1 MANLT
6 TRSLTVS
13 TVSTDNLNKGSA
25 LTIAEMDSNF
35 LNLNTDKLESANG
48 TFTGDLTVT
57 SATSSAVGS
66 IKLLEAADN
75 GTESITIKAP
85 ASLAANLD
93 FVLPSTAGTSGYVLT
108 TDGAGTLSWAAGGS
122 VDLSSNTTDDLA
134 EGSTNLY
141 FSGKTTDDLTQGSTN
156 LYYADSLVDAHLTGG
171 TGVTYTAGEIAIGQD
186 VGTTA
191 DVTFNTVTATSQ
203 FEGDLNGAILL
214 AAKNVSGGTI
224 YKGQAVYV
232 NGLSGDTPTVILA
245 DASDPAKMPALGVA
259 QADINNNATGEIVTL
274 GNLYAI
280 DTSAS
285 NQLETG
291 ITLAVGDVLYIS
303 ATEPGNITNVAPA
316 GESNQIQNI
325 GKAVRVSPNTNMTYK
340 IHGAGRS
347 AATPALD
354 SGNIFIGNGSNQ
366 TSTTPFAISLDTTPQ
381 LGGDLDVNGNDIV
394 SVSNGDIAIAPNGTG
409 SVKLDNNVKVQG
421 GATDGRYLVV
431 DNFDG
436 ATPITFGYNSPGITI
451 ASKGTG
457 DNRDFP
463 GMILHSSSSSS
474 SAYSSIWIQRNKND
488 DPGTTGYLADNER
501 VFAFYGSADRG
512 GFYFNQMAGIEYRSS
527 EAHSASAQGGKIEF
541 YTMPNGTN
549 SYNGQ
554 TKKMTIDEDVEIH
567 DHMVL
572 HNQSGDPSTVT
583 DASHIYAKDDASSSE
598 VYVRDEAGN
607 ITKISPHNEQGEWEY
622 FSRNVK
628 TGKTVRINM
637 EEMIRDIEQLTGK
650 TYIKDE

>member
-1 MANLT
+1 
-6 TRSLTVS
+6 
-13 TVSTDNLNKGSA
+13 
-25 LTIAEMDSNF
+25 MDSNF
-35 LNLNTDKLESANG
+35 LNLNTDKLDSANG
-48 TFTGDLTVT
+48 TVTGDLTVT

-85 ASLAANLD
+85 TSLAANLD

-108 TDGAGTLSWAAGGS
+108 TDGSGTLSWAAGPA

-141 FSGKTTDDLTQGSTN
+141 FSGKTTDNLSEGSTN

-171 TGVTYTAGEIAIGQD
+171 TGVTYTTGDIAIGQD

-191 DVTFNTVTATSQ
+191 DVTFNTVTATDE
-203 FEGDLNGAILL
+203 FIGNLDGAIRF
-214 AAKNVSGGTI
+214 AGKNLSGGTI
-224 YKGQAVYV
+224 EPGQVVYI
-232 NGLSGDTPTVILA
+232 SGISGNTPEVQL
-245 DASDPAKMPALGVA
+245 A
-259 QADINNNATGEIVTL
+259 QANSDSTMPGFGIAIAQISPNDTGQFATFGSQRGLDVADF
-274 GNLYAI
+274 G
-280 DTSAS
+280 
-285 NQLETG
+285 ETG
-291 ITLAVGDVLYIS
+291 ITFGLGNTLYIS
-303 ATEPGNITNVAPA
+303 ATEAGKLTNVAPT
-316 GESNQIQNI
+316 GESNRIQNI
-325 GKAVRVSPNTNMTYK
+325 GKIERVAPTTNMTIK
-340 IHGAGRS
+340 VGGAGRS
-347 AATPALD
+347 AATPALND
-354 SGNIFIGNGSNQ
+354 GNIFIGNASNQ
-366 TSTTPFAISLDTTPQ
+366 SSTTPFAISLDTTPQ

-409 SVKLDNNVKVQG
+409 SVKLDSNVKVQG

-436 ATPITFGYNSPGITI
+436 ATPVTFGYNSPGITI

-463 GMILHSSSSSS
+463 GMILHCSSSSSS
-474 SAYSSIWIQRNKND
+474 GYPSIWIQRNKND

-512 GFYFNQMAGIEYRSS
+512 GYYFNQMAGIEYRSS

-541 YTMPNGTN
+541 YTMPNGVN
-549 SYNGQ
+549 SFGSQ

>member
-1 MANLT
+1 MATIT
-6 TRSLTVS
+6 TRAS
-13 TVSTDNLNKGSA
+13 KGSA
-25 LTIAEMDSNF
+25 LTFTEMDSNF
-35 LNLNTDKLESANG
+35 TNLNTDKLE
-48 TFTGDLTVT
+48 L
-57 SATSSAVGS
+57 
-66 IKLLEAADN
+66 
-75 GTESITIKAP
+75 
-85 ASLAANLD
+85 
-93 FVLPSTAGTSGYVLT
+93 
-108 TDGAGTLSWAAGGS
+108 
-122 VDLSSNTTDDLA
+122 
-134 EGSTNLY
+134 
-141 FSGKTTDDLTQGSTN
+141 
-156 LYYADSLVDAHLTGG
+156 
-171 TGVTYTAGEIAIGQD
+171 
-186 VGTTA
+186 
-191 DVTFNTVTATSQ
+191 
-203 FEGDLNGAILL
+203 
-214 AAKNVSGGTI
+214 SGGTLTGNLVMAAGKTVTI
-224 YKGQAVYV
+224 GNDYTFPTADGTVGQVLQTDGNGNLSFVTGAGGGIALTDLSVGAEGTAAGDGSLAYNNTTGV
-232 NGLSGDTPTVILA
+232 FTYTPPVLSGLSGDSDDITEGATNQYYTDTKARASISVGSELTAAGDGAITYTSGTGVLQYTPPTIEG
-245 DASDPAKMPALGVA
+245 LGGIVA
-259 QADINNNATGEIVTL
+259 
-274 GNLYAI
+274 
-280 DTSAS
+280 
-285 NQLETG
+285 
-291 ITLAVGDVLYIS
+291 
-303 ATEPGNITNVAPA
+303 
-316 GESNQIQNI
+316 
-325 GKAVRVSPNTNMTYK
+325 
-340 IHGAGRS
+340 
-347 AATPALD
+347 
-354 SGNIFIGNGSNQ
+354 
-366 TSTTPFAISLDTTPQ
+366 DTTPQ

-436 ATPITFGYNSPGITI
+436 ATPVTFGYNSPGITI

-501 VFAFYGSADRG
+501 VFSFYGSADRG
-512 GFYFNQMAGIEYRSS
+512 GFYYNQMAGIEYRSS

-541 YTMPNGTN
+541 YTMPNGVN
-549 SYNGQ
+549 SFGSQ